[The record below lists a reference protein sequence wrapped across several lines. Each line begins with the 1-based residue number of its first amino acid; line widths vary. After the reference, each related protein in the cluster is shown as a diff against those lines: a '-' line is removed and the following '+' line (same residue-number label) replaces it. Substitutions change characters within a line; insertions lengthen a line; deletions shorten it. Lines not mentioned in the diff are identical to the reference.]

1 MLDDFEKEV
10 ECIYKN
16 ETYSVRDN
24 GAVLRH
30 PRIENKPRPT
40 DNVWTFGKYNNKTGY
55 AEIAGERVHRIVATA
70 FHGAAP
76 TPQHVVDHIDTNRRN
91 NRPENLRWITKLE
104 NILLN
109 PITAKKIILTC
120 GSIEEFLKD
129 PSKLQKSYID
139 RDFEWMRAVSK
150 EEAATSLERLLN
162 WAKSDNVSSGGS
174 LGEWIYSRSLPKQVV
189 ASISKSLAIP
199 NKTLKI
205 TSSEIATNKQMIQA
219 SNSLHNSKSNP
230 FNFPRPNKPNS
241 NNMLAIYRTMGE
253 LFRLLK
259 SQLELEKKFIL
270 PNIILPTAGKGIIIK
285 DAWVEEFI
293 DSEFRYEKKAR
304 TPKSI
309 ILHCNDSY
317 IALLLRMKSNSDEE
331 EIIKLKSEGLNI
343 VELDLSWAKDGITE
357 AEMKYILQTDVTK
370 KKWLYH
376 DQIAKAKEML
386 LKVCEP
392 IGDSGQGIFHSY
404 FACPLYSDSIEDIE
418 CWYCNYRVDSEICN
432 CDSCFGKSG
441 VQSYQDLLSVID
453 VIKEDEWI
461 VSITYNKN
469 GKTITKRFD
478 KEVKLPGKTLF
489 QLWKERTSNHVIA
502 HNIYSGWYVLIEE
515 DPHITYDK
523 TNNVYGKL
531 SMNIEELRNSTTR
544 VIFSFDSYCWEIIE

>member
-241 NNMLAIYRTMGE
+241 NNMLTIYRTMGE